1 MSPCRIFCS
10 KYKKNTMKGNELDCK
25 PGYVE
30 SDHLSRI
37 YVTIKLKQPT
47 WNAAGNCIIPQVPL
61 GNHIWSCFGWGLQSL
76 LCYHSSGEL
85 LPRLSTLTIRIWR
98 YISVALAWGSPPPD
112 VIRHPALWSPDFPHL
127 HKCSRDHLSN
137 SYNLI
142 AEHPEKV
149 KT

>member
-1 MSPCRIFCS
+1 MTLAGIKLQLMRSDIDRDIKRRWQIKELIVISVLMFR
-10 KYKKNTMKGNELDCK
+10 YNELDCK

-30 SDHLSRI
+30 SDHLSRS
-37 YVTIKLKQPT
+37 YVAIKLKRPT

-98 YISVALAWGSPPPD
+98 FISVALAWELPPPD
-112 VIRHPALWSPDFPHL
+112 VIRHPAL
-127 HKCSRDHLSN
+127 
-137 SYNLI
+137 
-142 AEHPEKV
+142 
-149 KT
+149 

>member
-47 WNAAGNCIIPQVPL
+47 WNAAGNCIIPQAPL
-61 GNHIWSCFGWGLQSL
+61 QKLYLVLLRMGFTEPVMLPWQRWALTSPFHPYQSQKWIQLKTSGGISL
-76 LCYHSSGEL
+76 LHYPSSHL
-85 LPRLSTLTIRIWR
+85 DWPLTSTLPYGAPT
-98 YISVALAWGSPPPD
+98 
-112 VIRHPALWSPDFPHL
+112 F
-127 HKCSRDHLSN
+127 LS
-137 SYNLI
+137 
-142 AEHPEKV
+142 
-149 KT
+149 